1 MFYKQVFKFK
11 CEHLN
16 IDEAKMP
23 LDGFAFLAETT
34 CFCLMPVSKS
44 EHSYNVK
51 SLVGKKVVSTRG
63 QKMLVGS
70 FSANMCI
77 VYGSQY
83 QCQSWGTLVTRRCG
97 CWAGVRGDTD
107 SGDWRGQHC
116 TGHTA
121 TRHNAKQEYSALSP
135 SCSSP
140 TVLHA
145 PPHHTFTLIL
155 SCQDLWMKY
164 PHRKNFLISS
174 RDN

>member
-1 MFYKQVFKFK
+1 MFHKNQAKPPVSECFANK
-11 CEHLN
+11 CSNSNAKTTCLN
-16 IDEAKMP
+16 IDEGKMP
-23 LDGFAFLAETT
+23 LDGFVFLEEVT

-63 QKMLVGS
+63 QKMQVGS

-77 VYGSQY
+77 VSGSQY
-83 QCQSWGTLVTRRCG
+83 RCQSCCTLVTRRCG

-140 TVLHA
+140 TILHA

-155 SCQDLWMKY
+155 SCQDL
-164 PHRKNFLISS
+164 
-174 RDN
+174 

>member
-44 EHSYNVK
+44 EQSYNVK
-51 SLVGKKVVSTRG
+51 SQVGKKVVSTRG

-83 QCQSWGTLVTRRCG
+83 QCQS
-97 CWAGVRGDTD
+97 
-107 SGDWRGQHC
+107 
-116 TGHTA
+116 
-121 TRHNAKQEYSALSP
+121 
-135 SCSSP
+135 
-140 TVLHA
+140 
-145 PPHHTFTLIL
+145 
-155 SCQDLWMKY
+155 
-164 PHRKNFLISS
+164 
-174 RDN
+174 